1 MASHVAPSTTGT
13 AAATVAAPMS
23 DESIEQLLAQHLNP
37 QVLERLQEVIHTSEQ
52 SHTGQIVLCI
62 EEHFSPEDAER
73 YNTPHARALALFGEL
88 RVWDTEHNNGAM
100 LYLLLDRHAIE
111 LIADRALYR
120 CVEPSVWSGITAQL
134 AAALRTNAYENGL
147 QTALRSISDVLC
159 SHFPACPQTPRD
171 NTVAD
176 APVLLR

>member
-1 MASHVAPSTTGT
+1 
-13 AAATVAAPMS
+13 
-23 DESIEQLLAQHLNP
+23 
-37 QVLERLQEVIHTSEQ
+37 
-52 SHTGQIVLCI
+52 
-62 EEHFSPEDAER
+62 
-73 YNTPHARALALFGEL
+73 
-88 RVWDTEHNNGAM
+88 M